1 MEINLVN
8 NLFLFFGLMV
18 LAKEDHESLLISNK
32 KLLVLVLF
40 RLSSYVTAIL
50 YSYCLDKTTTG
61 PIIQDLYLHLFLA
74 LTVTLV
80 LFIFAIFMPQA
91 LGMGDV
97 KLIGTLILYLG
108 TATFLLLFLSFV
120 LLLIRAVLLKLRKT
134 KADKLPLAPSVF
146 AAYTIL
152 LLLIYI

>member
-1 MEINLVN
+1 MEIGLVN
-8 NLFLFFGLMV
+8 NIFLFFGLMV

-32 KLLVLVLF
+32 KLLALLLF
-40 RLSSYVTAIL
+40 RLLSDAISLL
-50 YSYCLDKTTTG
+50 YSYNFNKTTTG

-74 LTVTLV
+74 FTVTLV
-80 LFIFAIFMPQA
+80 LFLFAIFMPQA

-108 TATFLLLFLSFV
+108 PATFLLMLLSFV
-120 LLLIRAVLLKLRKT
+120 ILLIRVVLLKLRKT

-152 LLLIYI
+152 LLIIYI

>member
-1 MEINLVN
+1 MEIGLVN
-8 NLFLFFGLMV
+8 NIFLFFGLMV

-40 RLSSYVTAIL
+40 RLFSDVISLL
-50 YSYCLDKTTTG
+50 YSYNFNQTTTG